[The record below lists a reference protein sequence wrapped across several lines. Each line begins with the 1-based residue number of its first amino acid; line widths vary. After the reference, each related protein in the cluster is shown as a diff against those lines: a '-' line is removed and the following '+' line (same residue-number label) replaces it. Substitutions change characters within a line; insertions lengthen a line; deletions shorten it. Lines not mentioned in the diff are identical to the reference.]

1 MRQLIAIALGSML
14 VLGCSTARGVP
25 SDAPEASDPVAVVAS
40 PSAATP
46 TPTPQASAPPAPSLT
61 PAPTPTPLPTDE
73 PEAET
78 PRPADATERPT
89 VPPFPDPPGL
99 PTIAVEAGE
108 RLEASMRGGC
118 GGVWYLAEMIASE
131 SCGPVGYEE
140 ALGADPIAVGPR
152 ATIAVIAPADWH
164 IGSDLALDR
173 EWVVRVAGTDGL
185 DGAVET
191 YREFPDG
198 RRLEAG
204 ANPRRVIRFEAPTQS
219 GDYLLQLDGP
229 MARDGFTFEG
239 GRWYWHIRVP

>member
-99 PTIAVEAGE
+99 PTIAVEDGE

-140 ALGADPIAVGPR
+140 ALGADPIAVEPR